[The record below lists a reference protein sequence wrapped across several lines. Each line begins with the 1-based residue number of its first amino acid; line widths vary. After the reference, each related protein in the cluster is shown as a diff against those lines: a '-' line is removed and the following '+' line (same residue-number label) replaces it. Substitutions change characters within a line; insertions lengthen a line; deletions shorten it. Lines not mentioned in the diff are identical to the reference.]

1 MSNLTVCFTHTARLA
16 CDAATYAARADVYS
30 EAGQNPRAEWWLSE
44 VREKLELIRKEM
56 NEAEAELN
64 RLFPAEDAA

>member
-1 MSNLTVCFTHTARLA
+1 MSITVNMQVIAGNATAAVGHAARLDEVHGLFPASARKWAEHLRERIA
-16 CDAATYAARADVYS
+16 CIRN
-30 EAGQNPRAEWWLSE
+30 EA
-44 VREKLELIRKEM
+44 